1 MCLVDCYL
9 PTVTPTTIEATIPS
23 VCSGEVGY
31 EVEISLLVSLP
42 QRVGRWLARIVL
54 LPRRKTRYTIHQ
66 LTWRRT

>member
-23 VCSGEVGY
+23 VCSGEVGC

-42 QRVGRWLARIVL
+42 QRVGRCLARVVL
-54 LPRRKTRYTIHQ
+54 LPRRKIRYTIHQ
-66 LTWRRT
+66 LTWKCT